1 MIRTLAF
8 ALAVTLVPINAGA
21 LEQPADGNWMCGVA
35 GESFAALTISGSDYT
50 ATDLADFEHTGTLDI
65 SPDGQLYA
73 VRSGALRD
81 IFNVVGFSYDGADH
95 LNVLLVYAGV
105 SPVIG
110 DCRRT

>member
-1 MIRTLAF
+1 MIRTLAV
-8 ALAVTLVPINAGA
+8 ALALILPTAAGA

-35 GESFAALTISGSDYT
+35 GESFGALAISGEDYVV
-50 ATDLADFEHTGTLDI
+50 TDLADIEHTGTLDL

-73 VRSGALRD
+73 IRSGALLD

-110 DCRRT
+110 DCRRI